1 MTELKL
7 AINNLISAINEQAK
21 SLYATANQ
29 RKAELKTAV
38 ANMDAAAE
46 DLSQF
51 SNTLNELRCA
61 VATTAEQSAYA
72 VTHIDE
78 MLSDMNV
85 YDTEVENFDGYCD
98 HCGKEL
104 NVNNPPH
111 FYEEDYVCETCFDN
125 ITAENTNEEKSE

>member
-1 MTELKL
+1 MTELKI
-7 AINNLISAINEQAK
+7 AINNLVSAINEQAK
-21 SLYATANQ
+21 SLYATANK
-29 RKAELKTAV
+29 RKAELKAAV

-51 SNTLNELRCA
+51 SNILNDLRIA

-98 HCGKEL
+98 HCGEEM
-104 NVNNPPH
+104 NINNPNRFH
-111 FYEEDYVCETCFDN
+111 EEDYVCEQCFDK

>member
-7 AINNLISAINEQAK
+7 AIDNLVSAIKEQAK
-21 SLYATANQ
+21 SLYATANK

-46 DLSQF
+46 DLNQF
-51 SNTLNELRCA
+51 SNILNDLRAA
-61 VATTAEQSAYA
+61 VGITAEQSSYA

-98 HCGKEL
+98 CCGEEM
-104 NVNNPPH
+104 NVNHPNR
-111 FYEEDYVCETCFDN
+111 FYEDDYVCEQCFIN
-125 ITAENTNEEKSE
+125 VTAENTNEEKSE

>member
-7 AINNLISAINEQAK
+7 AINNLVSAINEQAK

-29 RKAELKTAV
+29 RKAELKAAV
-38 ANMDAAAE
+38 VNMNAAAE

-51 SNTLNELRCA
+51 SNIVNELRLA
-61 VATTAEQSAYA
+61 VAEAAEESAYA

-98 HCGKEL
+98 RCGEEM
-104 NVNNPPH
+104 NVDNPSCFH
-111 FYEEDYVCETCFDN
+111 EDDYVCESCLDSLT
-125 ITAENTNEEKSE
+125 TEKY